1 MSRKAG
7 KDVTKKKEPEEKA
20 VVCTR
25 CGKLIRGQAVEI
37 LTRRRTRLV
46 LCMECVKKGL

>member
-1 MSRKAG
+1 MPRKAG
-7 KDVTKKKEPEEKA
+7 KGVTKKKEPEKRE

-25 CGKLIRGQAVEI
+25 CGKLIHGQPVEI